1 MLVISPPK
9 LLEEWEED
17 ETVLPHHSTP
27 VRRGRMATR
36 PYYCCRP
43 PLPLKLEEL
52 RWHSYVL
59 LLRGRTPSLATLG
72 PRLSIGITIV
82 VTFLLMF

>member
-1 MLVISPPK
+1 MLPC
-9 LLEEWEED
+9 
-17 ETVLPHHSTP
+17 HSTP

-36 PYYCCRP
+36 PYCCCRP

-72 PRLSIGITIV
+72 PRLSIGITIE
-82 VTFLLMF
+82 VTPFIDVLVAWLLLYLWEGFPF